1 MSTDTETFEIPEEM
15 KDKPVPFNFFVNVTS
30 AIESRVDYN
39 FNSIIQVSLLLEYL
53 YEKLEE
59 KDIQIPLDENF
70 AKFAEARM
78 EEIQQQF
85 QTAVA
90 EKTEEA
96 KADAEE
102 LVSQLNMSED
112 SDEEEG

>member
-1 MSTDTETFEIPEEM
+1 MSTETNDFEIPEDM

-53 YEKLEE
+53 YDQLEE
-59 KDIQIPLDENF
+59 KDISIPLDEKF

-85 QTAVA
+85 QASVQ
-90 EKTEEA
+90 EKTEQA
-96 KADAEE
+96 KTDAEE
-102 LVSQLNMSED
+102 LVEQINMSEE
-112 SDEEEG
+112 SDEEE